1 MKILD
6 IMNKE
11 TLAVRVKADDKK
23 ECLEILVDI
32 AAGSGKIIDKEQ
44 ALAEVFAREDVMSTG
59 VGKGIALPHA
69 KTNAVESQI
78 AACIT
83 LEKPIEFDALDGE
96 PVNILFLLLGR
107 EDNVASHLR
116 MLSKIS
122 RFMNNDSFRAQILAA
137 NSVDQLEKVI
147 VSMDEGDK

>member
-6 IMNKE
+6 ILTKE
-11 TLAVRVKADDKK
+11 SLAVRVKANNKK
-23 ECLEILVDI
+23 ECLEFLVDI
-32 AAGSGKIIDKEQ
+32 ATKSGKITDKSK
-44 ALAEVFAREDVMSTG
+44 ALEEVFAREEVMSTG

-78 AACIT
+78 AACVT
-83 LEKPIEFDALDGE
+83 LEEPIEFDSLDGE
-96 PVNILFLLLGR
+96 PVSILFLLLGR

-122 RFMNNDSFRAQILAA
+122 RFMNNDSFKAQLLSA

-147 VSMDEGDK
+147 LSMDEGDK